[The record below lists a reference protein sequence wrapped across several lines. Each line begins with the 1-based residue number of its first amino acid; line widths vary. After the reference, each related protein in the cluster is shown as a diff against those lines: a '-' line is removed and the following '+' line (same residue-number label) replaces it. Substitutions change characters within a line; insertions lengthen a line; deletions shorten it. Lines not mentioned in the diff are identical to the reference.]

1 MKVLSVESFGAFL
14 SKKGDRIVVR
24 KNGQRVAEVS
34 AGNVDLIR
42 VSSRGVSASMDVVK
56 LALKYGIP
64 IVVTSKGGVPLGV
77 FMPFKARGL
86 IRVKRAQYTAVYKPL
101 GVEVA
106 KELVRAKLEEQAR
119 LLHFLARTWR
129 RAGDLKPLIL
139 VASASLSE
147 ASSTVSNVAGDSCEK
162 VRGVLM
168 SLEARGAQI
177 YWSAL
182 ARLVPEGLGF
192 QGRVKRGAGDVVNS
206 MLNYGYAILATEV
219 WLAILRAGLDPW
231 AGFLHADSQRR
242 PGLVYD
248 LMEPFR
254 APVVDK
260 AVLGLVAQKGALL
273 KDFFDGER
281 LTAEGKGL
289 VAKAVVERLNS
300 QVRVT
305 GRKLTI
311 SALILLTARRL
322 AGRLVGGLPRFRV
335 PRVGW

>member
-14 SKKGDRIVVR
+14 SKKGDRIVVKR
-24 KNGQRVAEVS
+24 DGQPVIEVS

-64 IVVTSKGGVPLGV
+64 LVVTSRGGVPLGV

-86 IRVKRAQYTAVYKPL
+86 IKVKRAQYMAVYKAL
-101 GVEVA
+101 GVEIA
-106 KELVRAKLEEQAR
+106 RELVRAKLEEQAR

-129 RAGDLKPLIL
+129 RAGDVKPLIL

-147 ASSTVSNVAGDSCEK
+147 ASSMASNVAGDSCEK
-162 VRGVLM
+162 VRGILM
-168 SLEARGAQI
+168 SLEARGAQA

-182 ARLVPEGLGF
+182 ARLAPEGLGF
-192 QGRVKRGAGDVVNS
+192 CGRVKKGAGDVVNS

-260 AVLGLVAQKGALL
+260 AIMSILAMKGASVRG
-273 KDFFDGER
+273 FFDGER
-281 LTAEGKGL
+281 LTAEGRGL

-300 QVRVT
+300 HVRVT

-311 SALILLTARRL
+311 SGLILLTARRL
-322 AGRLVGGLPRFRV
+322 AGRLLGGLPRFRV